1 MKPDWKRL
9 SKSLLPWAF
18 WLTKCEMS
26 YPPIRKRSTT
36 AGASTCYPS
45 TFQPTNSQSTPSRNV
60 QPQPAYRS
68 TPPQVYHHPHTYSP
82 GPLPFFLP
90 PPGQPTTD
98 PTYSTPLTSQA
109 LRTTYPSR
117 VRTGVTGLVQP
128 ENITGGPKER
138 QYFLAELDRELLT
151 ARPASGASTPRYH
164 SPARGRTTL
173 FGRRTGRGGAVNY
186 VDQGSD
192 DDEEGDEDDEV
203 GEAASD
209 PEDRD
214 DGGGGGGRKRR
225 AGWGIGAA
233 EQQAAMRMG
242 KLRKKREELD
252 RGWTWLGDR
261 VPGERVRGQA
271 VRATKH
277 QYVWVS
283 LFPCALIFSWN

>member
-1 MKPDWKRL
+1 
-9 SKSLLPWAF
+9 
-18 WLTKCEMS
+18 
-26 YPPIRKRSTT
+26 
-36 AGASTCYPS
+36 
-45 TFQPTNSQSTPSRNV
+45 
-60 QPQPAYRS
+60 
-68 TPPQVYHHPHTYSP
+68 
-82 GPLPFFLP
+82 
-90 PPGQPTTD
+90 
-98 PTYSTPLTSQA
+98 
-109 LRTTYPSR
+109 
-117 VRTGVTGLVQP
+117 
-128 ENITGGPKER
+128 
-138 QYFLAELDRELLT
+138 
-151 ARPASGASTPRYH
+151 
-164 SPARGRTTL
+164 
-173 FGRRTGRGGAVNY
+173 VNY

-214 DGGGGGGRKRR
+214 DGGGGGGGGRKRR